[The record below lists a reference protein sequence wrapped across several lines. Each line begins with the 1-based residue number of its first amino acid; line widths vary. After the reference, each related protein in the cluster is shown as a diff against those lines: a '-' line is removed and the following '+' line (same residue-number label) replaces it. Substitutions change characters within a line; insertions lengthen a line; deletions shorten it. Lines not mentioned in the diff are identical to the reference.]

1 METVFLLYI
10 RVLRQE
16 YRTLLMLCTG
26 LTERAHELS
35 LIWDGCDKLLRD
47 YFSWQY
53 RLQNVEFVS
62 LLPRS
67 GQAFHPK
74 RMNKVSGRSCS
85 GGQDPVSWDGHVA
98 IGSGAGTIVEL
109 VLTGDLRMLRRCH
122 VRHEPV
128 FACLTSRPRFVSPS
142 HPFSS
147 GLNRGKNVRFP
158 D

>member
-26 LTERAHELS
+26 LTDRAHELS

-85 GGQDPVSWDGHVA
+85 GGGKTRYHGMDMWRLG
-98 IGSGAGTIVEL
+98 VE
-109 VLTGDLRMLRRCH
+109 R
-122 VRHEPV
+122 EP
-128 FACLTSRPRFVSPS
+128 LWNWS
-142 HPFSS
+142 
-147 GLNRGKNVRFP
+147 
-158 D
+158 

>member
-1 METVFLLYI
+1 MKNPQNIPEEAFFVAV
-10 RVLRQE
+10 RPAKLRICKPPPQIE
-16 YRTLLMLCTG
+16 AGFPPQTYEKG
-26 LTERAHELS
+26 LGT
-35 LIWDGCDKLLRD
+35 IM
-47 YFSWQY
+47 F
-53 RLQNVEFVS
+53 
-62 LLPRS
+62 
-67 GQAFHPK
+67 
-74 RMNKVSGRSCS
+74 
-85 GGQDPVSWDGHVA
+85 GGQDPVSWDGYVA
-98 IGSGAGTIVEL
+98 IGSGVGTIVEL